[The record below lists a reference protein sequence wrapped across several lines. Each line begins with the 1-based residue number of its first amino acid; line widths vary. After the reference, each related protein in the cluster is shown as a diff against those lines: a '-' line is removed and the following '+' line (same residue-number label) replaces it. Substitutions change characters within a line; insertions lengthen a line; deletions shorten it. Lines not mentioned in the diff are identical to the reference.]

1 MAAFNRE
8 YRPIGINDLS
18 IEFDHKN
25 CSLPIYTKYK
35 GLTNNFLQK
44 LGEGCQKEFDD
55 DGNICAIWFYK
66 DGFNPASN
74 NENGIDISIRLRCCQ
89 NLKPNQTNMKYILI
103 FVILSPSFG
112 SAQSRLGSL
121 KKELNK
127 IHKNEIIH
135 INGVEPPDL
144 NFNFTSPGSLY
155 IDLGKYEFDIYKS
168 SFYYEYRPNYVAQGL
183 TESPHFLTISCS
195 TWGGGSCLRGTSNS
209 SFKYLVKSKKQA
221 YRFIEIINEMKSFNC
236 VERKKHDWRAKDL
249 KQCVGFHVIYFLD
262 FSQFS
267 REYVGKLLELKDDSL
282 RVQRLGGRVFK
293 DEPVEWIPSAQLL
306 KILEY

>member
-1 MAAFNRE
+1 
-8 YRPIGINDLS
+8 
-18 IEFDHKN
+18 
-25 CSLPIYTKYK
+25 
-35 GLTNNFLQK
+35 
-44 LGEGCQKEFDD
+44 
-55 DGNICAIWFYK
+55 
-66 DGFNPASN
+66 
-74 NENGIDISIRLRCCQ
+74 
-89 NLKPNQTNMKYILI
+89 MKYILI

-112 SAQSRLGSL
+112 SAQSSLESL

-168 SFYYEYRPNYVAQGL
+168 TLYYEYRPNYVAQGL

-195 TWGGGSCLRGTSNS
+195 TWGAGSCLRGTSNS
-209 SFKYLVKSKKQA
+209 SFTYLVKSKKQA

-249 KQCVGFHVIYFLD
+249 NQCIGFHVIYFLD
-262 FSQFS
+262 YSQFS

-282 RVQRLGGRVFK
+282 KVQRLGGRVFK